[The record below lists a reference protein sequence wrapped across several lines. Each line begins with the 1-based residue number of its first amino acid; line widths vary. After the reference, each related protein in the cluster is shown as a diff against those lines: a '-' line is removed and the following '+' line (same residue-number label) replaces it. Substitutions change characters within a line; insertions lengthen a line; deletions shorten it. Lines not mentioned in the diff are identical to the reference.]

1 MYRLESGVQRLESI
15 GYEEGR
21 IMVTGHN
28 DWGMAEELIN
38 IMRYLHN
45 ILIVLMLGLPVTGIA
60 KSYTMGDLCGCYHTD
75 DSNIILYLSADGT
88 FSIQLY
94 SPNDILIGK
103 WEVKNRTILLNS
115 SLSPRDS
122 ITIYNRIS
130 SDMGFSSERSIRIE
144 DHFSGKPNYYFKEKA
159 IKILNVYKLFYGYSI
174 KAKRH
179 SIKFKRGPKIY
190 LIRNNKSY
198 IEKPYQ

>member
-1 MYRLESGVQRLESI
+1 
-15 GYEEGR
+15 
-21 IMVTGHN
+21 
-28 DWGMAEELIN
+28 
-38 IMRYLHN
+38 MRYLHN

-103 WEVKNRTILLNS
+103 WEVKKRTILLNS

-122 ITIYNRIS
+122 ISIYNRIS

>member
-1 MYRLESGVQRLESI
+1 
-15 GYEEGR
+15 
-21 IMVTGHN
+21 
-28 DWGMAEELIN
+28 
-38 IMRYLHN
+38 MRYLHN

-103 WEVKNRTILLNS
+103 WEVKKRTILLNS
-115 SLSPRDS
+115 SLSLRD
-122 ITIYNRIS
+122 
-130 SDMGFSSERSIRIE
+130 SIRIE